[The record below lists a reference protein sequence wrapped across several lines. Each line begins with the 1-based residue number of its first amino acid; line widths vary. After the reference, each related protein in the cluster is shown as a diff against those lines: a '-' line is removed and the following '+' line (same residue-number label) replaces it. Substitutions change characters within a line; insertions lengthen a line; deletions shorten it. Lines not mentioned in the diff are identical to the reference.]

1 MFWHKEKDS
10 AQSLDKHVLQSVLPI
25 NSEVVSELSDM
36 SKASFTGSVR
46 LNGEDSEILGEVFLF
61 EGRIYAATI
70 ARYQPDVL
78 ARCVSAGY
86 FSEEEGG
93 SLQLRL
99 NGVASVAPEMVATGL
114 IDLDSLAAVHQEFV
128 LASVGA
134 LVLVPGASIERRPNQ
149 VTSSICTLPL
159 ALDDLIAMV
168 ELRYRRLAQTAA
180 ELTRLSQRED
190 LCGSCEHPGSLVLSV
205 VAVLPDSGQE
215 FVRTTIPEVA
225 ATLARLD
232 GLRSLDE
239 IAKDCGFTRAEVVHI
254 AQSLMEHDL
263 VNIESCGGDGQNE
276 CESETADS
284 GENFHWLVP
293 EQCGSKD
300 WSLASAN
307 IPIWKGEELVGN
319 VETIDAVKYSPSH
332 ETDLIV
338 FDSTQGGD
346 VDSVRV
352 DTK

>member
-1 MFWHKEKDS
+1 MFWRKEKDS
-10 AQSLDKHVLQSVLPI
+10 SRSVHEHVPQSVLPI
-25 NSEVVSELSDM
+25 NAQVVSELSDM
-36 SKASFTGSVR
+36 SRDSFTGSVR
-46 LNGEDSEILGEVFLF
+46 LKGRDSEILGEVFLF

-70 ARYQPDVL
+70 TRYQPDVL

-86 FSEEEGG
+86 LSQEEGG
-93 SLQLRL
+93 FLQLRL
-99 NGVASVAPEMVATGL
+99 NGLAPVASEMVATGVV
-114 IDLDSLAAVHQEFV
+114 DLDSLAAVHQEFV

-134 LVLVPGASIERRPNQ
+134 LVLIPGASTERRPDQ
-149 VTSSICTLPL
+149 ITSSICTLPL

-168 ELRYRRLAQTAA
+168 ELRCRRLAQTAA
-180 ELTRLSQRED
+180 ELTRLSQREG
-190 LCGSCEHPGSLVLSV
+190 LCGSCEHPGSLVMSV
-205 VAVLPDSGQE
+205 IAVLPDSGQE

-254 AQSLMEHDL
+254 AQSLMEHEL
-263 VNIESCGGDGQNE
+263 VNIESCGGGCQNE

-284 GENFHWLVP
+284 GEDFHWLVP
-293 EQCGSKD
+293 EQCGSRD

-307 IPIWKGEELVGN
+307 IPIWKGEELAGN
-319 VETIDAVKYSPSH
+319 VENIDPVKYSPSH

-338 FDSTQGGD
+338 VDSTQGGN

>member
-1 MFWHKEKDS
+1 MFRRKEKDS
-10 AQSLDKHVLQSVLPI
+10 AQSMDGHVRQSVLPI
-25 NSEVVSELSDM
+25 NSQVISELFDM

-46 LNGEDSEILGEVFLF
+46 LRGQDSEILGEVFLF

-70 ARYQPDVL
+70 TRYQPDVL

-99 NGVASVAPEMVATGL
+99 NGLASVAPEMVATGL
-114 IDLDSLAAVHQEFV
+114 IDVDSLAAVHQELV

-149 VTSSICTLPL
+149 ATSSICTLPL

-168 ELRYRRLAQTAA
+168 ERRYRRLAQTAA
-180 ELTRLSQRED
+180 ELTRLSQRDD
-190 LCGSCEHPGSLVLSV
+190 LCGSCEQPGSLVLSV
-205 VAVLPDSGQE
+205 IADLPDSGQE
-215 FVRTTIPEVA
+215 FVRDTIPEVA

-239 IAKDCGFTRAEVVHI
+239 IAKYCGFTRAEVVHI

-263 VNIESCGGDGQNE
+263 VTIESCGGDDQNE
-276 CESETADS
+276 YEFETANS
-284 GENFHWLVP
+284 GENFYWLVP
-293 EQCGSKD
+293 EQCGSRD

-307 IPIWKGEELVGN
+307 TPIWKGEGLVGN
-319 VETIDAVKYSPSH
+319 VKNIDAVKYSPSH

-338 FDSTQGGD
+338 FDSTQSGN
-346 VDSVRV
+346 VDSVRI